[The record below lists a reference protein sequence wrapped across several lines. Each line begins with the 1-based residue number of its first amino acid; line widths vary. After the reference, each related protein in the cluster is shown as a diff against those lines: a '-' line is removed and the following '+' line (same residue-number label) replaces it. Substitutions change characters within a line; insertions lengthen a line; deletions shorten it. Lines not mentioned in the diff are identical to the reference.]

1 MLFTPLLPSGVIS
14 TDTGTLRRQ
23 VKVKRTTQPSRP
35 TFLDPQKIGSLGIR
49 EAFVGS
55 SPTRTLVRGIGTTA
69 SPTVTT
75 VTTSQGLASS
85 FTSQTFENLIIT
97 PSMDAIFS
105 NTTAT
110 IAVFRRCRDTTVR
123 NAVLFSG
130 TDQRVLAH
138 APDNTGNLRWDFGN
152 STEGSGRLSVAYTKD
167 TNWETLVFIASPT
180 RGREVWRRGS
190 MIASNPTA
198 TATRASST
206 LPWGLGMPSGGFS
219 ITSDNYDVALVVVSD
234 KAWTPAQIKEW
245 SANPCIVFNST
256 PFLPMVAT
264 KGIVSR
270 PNSDL
275 TVTNNT
281 ITVRRQIKVKRKTQP
296 QMAAQI
302 DWSNPIT
309 RGLLRL
315 VGDTSQGE
323 AITRSPVTKNGT
335 VTYNKDSGYKFAA
348 SSSVSLLDAP
358 ADNWT
363 VFCLAYT
370 YSTAE
375 EVNLV
380 NRMGPAT
387 SSYAQNYVINFL
399 SGVTPRVGHK
409 NLSGGTY
416 SYVQS
421 SITPP
426 TNSLC
431 AAAGTFNGSTIN
443 VYTNGV
449 NGGSVAATSPL
460 QVATGYIT
468 QIGAGDGADKVRT
481 YKGRGIQVA
490 AIWNRALTPVE
501 IKSISDNPY
510 QIFKSVPQTMVY
522 TKPGGGWSYNANT
535 ALYDSINEPS
545 YTDIDAIVSP
555 NLNAT
560 PGPVKF
566 GLDTSLDTGTYN
578 VNVRARRTDTTG
590 DIRATLIDS
599 AGNVVGT
606 SSWQT
611 LTEIYQTYTLSV
623 TTTATASRVGFE
635 VRP

>member
-1 MLFTPLLPSGVIS
+1 MLFTPLLPGGVIS
-14 TDTGTLRRQ
+14 TDTGTLR
-23 VKVKRTTQPSRP
+23 K
-35 TFLDPQKIGSLGIR
+35 
-49 EAFVGS
+49 
-55 SPTRTLVRGIGTTA
+55 
-69 SPTVTT
+69 
-75 VTTSQGLASS
+75 
-85 FTSQTFENLIIT
+85 
-97 PSMDAIFS
+97 
-105 NTTAT
+105 
-110 IAVFRRCRDTTVR
+110 
-123 NAVLFSG
+123 
-130 TDQRVLAH
+130 
-138 APDNTGNLRWDFGN
+138 
-152 STEGSGRLSVAYTKD
+152 
-167 TNWETLVFIASPT
+167 
-180 RGREVWRRGS
+180 
-190 MIASNPTA
+190 
-198 TATRASST
+198 
-206 LPWGLGMPSGGFS
+206 
-219 ITSDNYDVALVVVSD
+219 
-234 KAWTPAQIKEW
+234 
-245 SANPCIVFNST
+245 
-256 PFLPMVAT
+256 
-264 KGIVSR
+264 
-270 PNSDL
+270 
-275 TVTNNT
+275 
-281 ITVRRQIKVKRKTQP
+281 QIKVKRSKQP
-296 QMAAQI
+296 QIVAQI

-309 RGLLRL
+309 RGLLRF

-370 YSTAE
+370 YSAGE

-387 SSYAQNYVINFL
+387 SSYAQNYVINFV

-501 IKSISDNPY
+501 IKSISDNPW
-510 QIFKSVPQTMVY
+510 QIFKSNPQTMVATKGIVSRPNSDLTVTNNTITIRKQIKVKPAKQPQYAATLNSSNPLTRHIVGYWTPTVRADVTSTNNPQQIVGKPGKGLIFVQASAQRITVPLSKPVVLTATGASILTICFTTNNLSTAGGFAAITDGNSWFGQLLRGTDGVQPSAGITAANWNGSNFGQWNSPQLVNNEVIVSVVTINSANTAGKVYRNGVDVTTNQPYSGALSTSSLNKLSIGTTTGGAGDALNGGVYLAVAFNKVLSPSEVRILSNNPWQIFESLPQTIVY
-522 TKPGGGWSYNANT
+522 TKPGVGGWTYNSNT
-535 ALYDSINEPS
+535 SLYDAVDEPS